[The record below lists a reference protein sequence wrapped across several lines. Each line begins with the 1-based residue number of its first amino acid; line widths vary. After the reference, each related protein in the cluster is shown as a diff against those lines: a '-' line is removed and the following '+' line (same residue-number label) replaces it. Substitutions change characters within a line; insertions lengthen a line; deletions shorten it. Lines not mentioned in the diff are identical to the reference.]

1 MLASHFEGY
10 GMAYAEAIAHGLPVV
25 GTTGGAIPQTV
36 PPSAGILVPPGDI
49 EALAQAL
56 REVMENEAARRA
68 LAAGARA
75 EAAALP
81 SWAQCGE
88 KFARVLDE
96 LR

>member
-10 GMAYAEAIAHGLPVV
+10 GMAYAEAIAHGLPIV

-36 PPSAGILVPPGDI
+36 PSSASRLVPPGNVD
-49 EALAQAL
+49 ALAKAL
-56 REVMENEAARRA
+56 REVMESEAARRA

-75 EAAALP
+75 AAAALP